1 MSFPD
6 LPEGYD
12 RHKDALAIVDPGAP
26 QTRQEWRSPSTRHA
40 RRSSTRAAISGKTP
54 PSAS

>member
-12 RHKDALAIVDPGAP
+12 RHKDALAIVDPGASNP
-26 QTRQEWRSPSTRHA
+26 NVAATTML
-40 RRSSTRAAISGKTP
+40 RRWKNSFFPNT
-54 PSAS
+54 